1 MDPSWNH
8 WFSQNGKY
16 CLQRKGKTKTMMW
29 KVKKKMGYTFLTVIS
44 NSGHSSITASVGQQL
59 LHTFP
64 HGRELTGVPRVLAAP
79 LAHLSSSLQPKPAGL
94 RQSKEKNYIG
104 SFSWAPRALRD
115 TSGCLWD
122 GVAAATT
129 GWAHLNCRVLELTW
143 LNRNADT
150 HTAFAGEAQ
159 TGKSCI
165 GAYDVHMYIF
175 YIFIF
180 LRKHCCCL
188 CPLIYIYLFLLQYHL

>member
-16 CLQRKGKTKTMMW
+16 CFTEKRQEWNYDVASAEKDG
-29 KVKKKMGYTFLTVIS
+29 VYTSYCNQYV
-44 NSGHSSITASVGQQL
+44 SSITASVGQQL
-59 LHTFP
+59 LQPFP
-64 HGRELTGVPRVLAAP
+64 QGRELTGVPRVLAAP
-79 LAHLSSSLQPKPAGL
+79 PAHLSCPLQPRRAGL
-94 RQSKEKNYIG
+94 RQRKEKNSAG
-104 SFSWAPRALRD
+104 SSSWAPGALRV

-122 GVAAATT
+122 RVATA

-150 HTAFAGEAQ
+150 HTALAGEAQ
-159 TGKSCI
+159 KVKSCI
-165 GAYDVHMYIF
+165 GVYDVHMYIF

-188 CPLIYIYLFLLQYHL
+188 CPLIYIYLFLLQYHLQ